1 MTQWNNENWGKSMP
15 LFLRKSNFTGDWDL
29 ISRIWLLRFDSF
41 AKISNSVNMK
51 FHLEDK
57 FGRYS
62 LLLTWSSKKWK
73 FGIKNRENRL
83 CLSELGAGGR
93 GHCPPLYFYE
103 SVNLMSTREHR
114 LCPPICN
121 LLTRIFRPFY
131 GPKWNRQFPSG
142 QSPADF
148 L

>member
-1 MTQWNNENWGKSMP
+1 M
-15 LFLRKSNFTGDWDL
+15 LVFLRKSNFTGDWDL

-41 AKISNSVNMK
+41 AKISNYVNMK
-51 FHLEDK
+51 FYLEDK

-93 GHCPPLYFYE
+93 GQSHYIFMNQLTWCQPGSIDYAHQFATYSSGFL
-103 SVNLMSTREHR
+103 NLPTALNETGNFQAGN
-114 LCPPICN
+114 P
-121 LLTRIFRPFY
+121 
-131 GPKWNRQFPSG
+131 RQTFFNSR
-142 QSPADF
+142 
-148 L
+148 